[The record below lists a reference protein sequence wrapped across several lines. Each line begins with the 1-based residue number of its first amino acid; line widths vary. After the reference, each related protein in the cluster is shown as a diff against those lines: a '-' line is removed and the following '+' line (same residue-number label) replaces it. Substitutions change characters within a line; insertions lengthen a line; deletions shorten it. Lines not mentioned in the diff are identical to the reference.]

1 MTTFIANVL
10 ATVFRPS
17 IAALAV
23 ALALGIASWDHNEHF
38 TGTTSVDIT
47 DWSCTGLFK
56 PICRAFN

>member
-1 MTTFIANVL
+1 MTSFIADIV

-17 IAALAV
+17 IAVLAV
-23 ALALGIASWDHNEHF
+23 AIALGIASWDHNAHF
-38 TGTTSVDIT
+38 ADANHVDLT